1 MNPTWRM
8 WAAQIAAIV
17 RLELRKNFLG
27 KRGAVL
33 YLLGLMPIVIF
44 TIHSLQMISRGRAC
58 DLGQDTH
65 IFAIYYQFF
74 FLRLVVFFGCVAVF
88 MNLFRGEILQKSLHY
103 YFLAPVR
110 REVLLAGKF
119 LSGLAATAT
128 VFVASTLFQLLALF
142 WHLDG
147 NALHQYLYQ
156 SGGLG
161 HVLAYMSISALACVG
176 YGSVFLAMGMFLRNP
191 IIPAAGVLLWEAIAS
206 ILPATMQKLTI
217 IHYLQSLAPIAA
229 DPPKEA
235 VPLQILLFVS
245 DRSPAIL
252 SVAGLL
258 GLAGL
263 ILFISAR
270 LVRRMEIDYAAE

>member
-1 MNPTWRM
+1 
-8 WAAQIAAIV
+8 
-17 RLELRKNFLG
+17 
-27 KRGAVL
+27 
-33 YLLGLMPIVIF
+33 
-44 TIHSLQMISRGRAC
+44 
-58 DLGQDTH
+58 
-65 IFAIYYQFF
+65 
-74 FLRLVVFFGCVAVF
+74 
-88 MNLFRGEILQKSLHY
+88 
-103 YFLAPVR
+103 
-110 REVLLAGKF
+110 
-119 LSGLAATAT
+119 
-128 VFVASTLFQLLALF
+128 
-142 WHLDG
+142 
-147 NALHQYLYQ
+147 
-156 SGGLG
+156 
-161 HVLAYMSISALACVG
+161 MSISALACVG

-263 ILFISAR
+263 IIFISGR